1 MQKFIIK
8 PDITFYPGIRVDE
21 NTKLDF
27 KNDKVEQ
34 TVENLKIHSIIT
46 EDNEDYRS
54 KTDLTVN
61 LKVGDIIILDEKRGY
76 ILPGISLTTVEEEIE
91 ELSYLKEV

>member
-8 PDITFYPGIRVDE
+8 PDITFYPGIRVDK

-27 KNDKVEQ
+27 KNDRVEQ
-34 TVENLKIHSIIT
+34 KVENLKIHSIIA
-46 EDNEDYRS
+46 EENEDYNS

-61 LKVGDIIILDEKRGY
+61 LKVGDIIILDENRGY
-76 ILPGISLTTVEEEIE
+76 ILPGIPLTTVEEEIE
-91 ELSYLKEV
+91 ELNYLKEV

>member
-21 NTKLDF
+21 NTKLEF

-46 EDNEDYRS
+46 EENEDYNS

-61 LKVGDIIILDEKRGY
+61 LKVGDIIILDENRGY
-76 ILPGISLTTVEEEIE
+76 ILPGITLTTVEEEIE

>member
-8 PDITFYPGIRVDE
+8 PDITFYPGIRVNE
-21 NTKLDF
+21 NTKLEF

-46 EDNEDYRS
+46 EENEDYNS

-61 LKVGDIIILDEKRGY
+61 LNIGDIIILDENRGY
-76 ILPGISLTTVEEEIE
+76 ILPGIPLTTVNEEIE
-91 ELSYLKEV
+91 ELNYLKEV

>member
-8 PDITFYPGIRVDE
+8 PDITFYPGIRVDK

-27 KNDKVEQ
+27 KNDRVEQ
-34 TVENLKIHSIIT
+34 KVENLKIHSIIT
-46 EDNEDYRS
+46 EENEDYNS

-61 LKVGDIIILDEKRGY
+61 LKVGDIIILDENRGY
-76 ILPGISLTTVEEEIE
+76 ILPGIPLTTVEEEIE
-91 ELSYLKEV
+91 ELNYLKEV